1 MCGSFWGCVQQ
12 RHGEIER
19 VQCARR
25 AKRRRGEEC
34 GGHRVYGGGGL
45 KFRKCG
51 CEVRPN
57 QKNASVAKARVE
69 IEVARSARREIES
82 ALGQEASHSA
92 REERARRTGTANH
105 KDRIHG
111 IASSRSGAQ
120 QSIEVQNS
128 HRTLRSMIGLTA
140 QRGHQTCFRRCGKKS
155 ANVPRSAERGYS
167 DLAMSDKY
175 ERLLDYLVQSEGW
188 ITASELADQ
197 LGVTTRSVRSYV
209 TAAKAAAHPLAII
222 TASTAG
228 YRLNR
233 EAYSTFVSGARAKD
247 SDFDTPRDRVHHLV
261 RRLTEAPQGLDIHAL
276 ADSLFVSE
284 STIEADLRKVKAL
297 GEDAGVSLSRRGSV
311 VTLTGAESDHRR
323 LLSKLFHSESAQ
335 GFLELENVQ
344 REFAS
349 DDLGLFKTDLI
360 EMLDAQGY
368 FVNEYG
374 VNSVLLHVAIA
385 VDRVIRDQRLQG
397 VGAHPR
403 DPVREPVTFG
413 LATLISTHFDVILAD
428 TDLEYL
434 AKLLTTRVIT
444 PGQGQPVQ
452 AVVENYVDPENL
464 ELVRTVVAQVSE
476 EYLLDLND
484 EAFMVRLA
492 LHLGNLVAR
501 AQDNSY
507 SRNPLV
513 RSIKTSYPM
522 IYDVAVFMASQ
533 IQRAKSI
540 TMNDDEISY
549 IALHLGSFLERQSRR
564 EERLTVAIVCP
575 GYYDMHTILRERIES
590 ALGSELSVE
599 IVVTRTDV
607 DWLDFSTDLVLTTIA
622 AKGISDSVVVIQPF
636 LTDGDIENIRR
647 AITRVRRHRKRAQIK
662 DDLLLYFDPALF
674 LRNVVAD
681 SEVDMIRTLGE
692 LMVDRGII
700 DESYVAGAVERELMS
715 STAFTDTIA
724 VPHAMVMSAS
734 KTSIAIAVNETP
746 MQWGDNRVN
755 VIALIAFSSSGRSS
769 FQEVFDQFVEVFAD
783 RADVLELIKRSTDF
797 TTFIEEL
804 VHVIDT

>member
-1 MCGSFWGCVQQ
+1 MEGALS
-12 RHGEIER
+12 
-19 VQCARR
+19 
-25 AKRRRGEEC
+25 
-34 GGHRVYGGGGL
+34 GL
-45 KFRKCG
+45 CR
-51 CEVRPN
+51 
-57 QKNASVAKARVE
+57 
-69 IEVARSARREIES
+69 
-82 ALGQEASHSA
+82 
-92 REERARRTGTANH
+92 
-105 KDRIHG
+105 
-111 IASSRSGAQ
+111 
-120 QSIEVQNS
+120 
-128 HRTLRSMIGLTA
+128 
-140 QRGHQTCFRRCGKKS
+140 
-155 ANVPRSAERGYS
+155 YS
-167 DLAMSDKY
+167 DWGMSDKY
-175 ERLLDYLVQSEGW
+175 ERLLDHLVQSDGW
-188 ITASELADQ
+188 VTASELADQ

-209 TAAKAAAHPLAII
+209 TAAKAAAHPLPII
-222 TASTAG
+222 AASTSG

-233 EAYSTFVSGARAKD
+233 EAYATFASGVRAKD

-261 RRLTEAPQGLDIHAL
+261 RRLTEAPQGLDIHDL
-276 ADSLFVSE
+276 SDSLFVSE
-284 STIEADLRKVKAL
+284 STIESDLRKVKTL
-297 GEDAGVSLSRRGSV
+297 CEEAGISLSRHGSV
-311 VTLTGAESDHRR
+311 VTLTGSESDHRR

-349 DDLGLFKTDLI
+349 EDLGLFKTDLI

-385 VDRVIRDQRLQG
+385 VDRVIRDERPQ
-397 VGAHPR
+397 ATPHPR
-403 DPVREPVTFG
+403 DAEREPVTFG
-413 LATLISTHFDVILAD
+413 LATLIGTHFDVQLAD
-428 TDLEYL
+428 VDLEYL

-444 PGQGQPVQ
+444 PGQGQPVHEV
-452 AVVENYVDPENL
+452 AENYVDPTNL
-464 ELVRTVVAQVSE
+464 ELVRSVVAQVSE
-476 EYLLDLND
+476 EYLVDLND
-484 EAFMVRLA
+484 EGFMVRLA

-501 AQDNSY
+501 AQDNSF

-575 GYYDMHTILRERIES
+575 GYYDMHTILRERIET

-599 IVVTRTDV
+599 VVVTRTDI

-622 AKGISDSVVVIQPF
+622 AKAMSDNVVVIQPF
-636 LTDGDIENIRR
+636 LTDGDIDNIRR
-647 AITRVRRHRKRAQIK
+647 AITRVRRHRRRAQIK
-662 DDLLLYFDPALF
+662 DDLLLYFSDGLF
-674 LRNVVAD
+674 LRNAVAD
-681 SEVDMIRTLGE
+681 SEVDMIRTLGA
-692 LMVDRGII
+692 LMVERGII
-700 DESYVAGAVERELMS
+700 DESYVEGAVERELMS

-724 VPHAMVMSAS
+724 VPHAMVMSATR
-734 KTSIAIAVNETP
+734 TSIAIAVNETP
-746 MQWGDNRVN
+746 MKWGENRVN

-783 RADVLELIKRSTDF
+783 RGDVLELIKRSTNF

-804 VHVIDT
+804 VHVIDK

>member
-1 MCGSFWGCVQQ
+1 
-12 RHGEIER
+12 
-19 VQCARR
+19 
-25 AKRRRGEEC
+25 
-34 GGHRVYGGGGL
+34 
-45 KFRKCG
+45 
-51 CEVRPN
+51 
-57 QKNASVAKARVE
+57 
-69 IEVARSARREIES
+69 
-82 ALGQEASHSA
+82 
-92 REERARRTGTANH
+92 
-105 KDRIHG
+105 
-111 IASSRSGAQ
+111 
-120 QSIEVQNS
+120 
-128 HRTLRSMIGLTA
+128 
-140 QRGHQTCFRRCGKKS
+140 
-155 ANVPRSAERGYS
+155 
-167 DLAMSDKY
+167 MSDKY
-175 ERLLDYLVQSEGW
+175 ERLLDHLVQSDGW

-209 TAAKAAAHPLAII
+209 TAAKAAAHPLPII
-222 TASTAG
+222 TASTSG

-247 SDFDTPRDRVHHLV
+247 SDFDTPKDRVHHLV

-297 GEDAGVSLSRRGSV
+297 GEDAGVSLARRGSV
-311 VTLTGAESDHRR
+311 VTLTGSESDHRR

-349 DDLGLFKTDLI
+349 DDLGAFKTDLI
-360 EMLDAQGY
+360 AMLDSQGY

-385 VDRVIRDQRLQG
+385 VDRVIRDQRLPAS
-397 VGAHPR
+397 AHPR
-403 DPVREPVTFG
+403 DQQREPVTFG
-413 LATLISTHFDVILAD
+413 LATLISTHFDVVLGDAD
-428 TDLEYL
+428 LDYL

-452 AVVENYVDPENL
+452 EVVENYVDPENL

-476 EYLLDLND
+476 EYLVDLND

-564 EERLTVAIVCP
+564 EERLTVAIVSP
-575 GYYDMHTILRERIES
+575 GYYDMHTILRERIET
-590 ALGSELSVE
+590 ALGAELSVE

-622 AKGISDSVVVIQPF
+622 AKAAGDNVVVIQPF
-636 LTDGDIENIRR
+636 LTDGDIDSIRR

-662 DDLLLYFDPALF
+662 DDLLLYFDESLF
-674 LRNVVAD
+674 LRNVTAD
-681 SEVDMIRTLGE
+681 SEVELIRRLGA
-692 LMVDRGII
+692 LMVARGII
-700 DESYVAGAVERELMS
+700 DETYVEGAVERELMS

-724 VPHAMVMSAS
+724 VPHAMVMSAT

-746 MQWGDNRVN
+746 MQWGENRVN

-783 RADVLELIKRSTDF
+783 RGDVLELIKRSTDF
-797 TTFIEEL
+797 ATFIEEL
-804 VHVIDT
+804 VHVIDK